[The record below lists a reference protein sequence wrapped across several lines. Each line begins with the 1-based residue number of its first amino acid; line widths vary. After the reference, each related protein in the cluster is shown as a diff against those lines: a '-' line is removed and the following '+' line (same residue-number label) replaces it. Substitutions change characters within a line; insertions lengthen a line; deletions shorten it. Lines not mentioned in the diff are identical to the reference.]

1 MFRMVIRVL
10 HLWETMILRIRTIV
24 TGSSGDTRLISN
36 SNRNQLG
43 FIAKRE
49 AAESAN
55 EIPKRKQQRYGVVWP
70 SQGHGIS
77 VKGGPG

>member
-1 MFRMVIRVL
+1 
-10 HLWETMILRIRTIV
+10 MILGIRMIV
-24 TGSSGDTRLISN
+24 TASSGDTILTSN
-36 SNRNQLG
+36 SNRNQLVCIPKG
-43 FIAKRE
+43 E
-49 AAESAN
+49 AADGAN

>member
-1 MFRMVIRVL
+1 
-10 HLWETMILRIRTIV
+10 MILGIRMIV
-24 TGSSGDTRLISN
+24 TASSGDTTLTSN
-36 SNRNQLG
+36 SNRDQLVFMPKG
-43 FIAKRE
+43 E
-49 AAESAN
+49 AADGAN

>member
-1 MFRMVIRVL
+1 ML
-10 HLWETMILRIRTIV
+10 HLWETMVLSIRTIV
-24 TGSSGDTRLISN
+24 MGSSRDTRLISN

-43 FIAKRE
+43 FIAKGE
-49 AAESAN
+49 AVDRAN
-55 EIPKRKQQRYGVVWP
+55 EIPMRKQQRYSVVWP